1 MKSLTTKILESC
13 RSHLD
18 EIVAIR
24 RDIHMY
30 PETGFDVHRTA
41 DIVVNQLRNLGL
53 EVKTGIGQTGV
64 AAELEISAATKR
76 IGLRADMDALPM
88 QELGDSAYK
97 SRIDGKAHMC
107 GHDAHTAML
116 IGAAKIISQ
125 LKGQLKTNVR
135 FIFQPSEE
143 KFPGGASAMI
153 KDGVLN
159 AVDQIYGLH
168 VWPLLESGQFAI
180 CPGPAFGQPDVFEI
194 EIRGKGGHA
203 AFPHL
208 TIDPIIVASQFV
220 SILQSITSRNVDG
233 LESAVISVTQFH
245 GGTADNVI
253 PELIKLS
260 GTVRTLK
267 KEVQIKVRQ
276 RIEQVLT
283 GITSAHGASY
293 NLSYQEGY
301 PVTYNHQQ
309 CITEALSMAERL
321 VGSAEIVYPY
331 PPILGGEDFGYY
343 SQQIPACFVLLGA
356 GNQAEGV
363 VNMCHDPCFD
373 IEEECLVY
381 GMAMHAGLA
390 LSMEW

>member
-1 MKSLTTKILESC
+1 MTMKSLTTKILESC

-41 DIVVNQLRNLGL
+41 DIVANQLKNLGL

-64 AAELEISAATKR
+64 VADLEISAATKR

-125 LKGQLKTNVR
+125 LKDQLKTNIR

-153 KDGVLN
+153 KDGVLE

-168 VWPLLESGQFAI
+168 VWPLLESF
-180 CPGPAFGQPDVFEI
+180 C
-194 EIRGKGGHA
+194 
-203 AFPHL
+203 
-208 TIDPIIVASQFV
+208 
-220 SILQSITSRNVDG
+220 SR
-233 LESAVISVTQFH
+233 
-245 GGTADNVI
+245 
-253 PELIKLS
+253 K
-260 GTVRTLK
+260 
-267 KEVQIKVRQ
+267 
-276 RIEQVLT
+276 
-283 GITSAHGASY
+283 
-293 NLSYQEGY
+293 
-301 PVTYNHQQ
+301 
-309 CITEALSMAERL
+309 
-321 VGSAEIVYPY
+321 
-331 PPILGGEDFGYY
+331 
-343 SQQIPACFVLLGA
+343 
-356 GNQAEGV
+356 
-363 VNMCHDPCFD
+363 
-373 IEEECLVY
+373 
-381 GMAMHAGLA
+381 
-390 LSMEW
+390 